1 MPRFNPRKPD
11 KITSM
16 WLLLKRSLVLCIAS
30 LLAGCGQIFE
40 LVYCDYGYGAV
51 QNNFYQTGVNLL
63 NKCLELEHLSIGQ
76 QANYLQ
82 GRAWAHHN
90 LENNNQAL
98 TDQALAFELKSPTQ
112 YHEFINHAAYLRRL
126 QLFQESLNA
135 LRPAQKID
143 KLNGHPSMMTQYN
156 LGWSLYK
163 LNRFE
168 ESILAFTKGIP
179 QQPDYPFVYLRRGL
193 AYYKLGKSVNAEEDF
208 SEFLLLIGEQEVN
221 IPETIKQELRELP
234 STYNDIKNL

>member
-11 KITSM
+11 KITGM
-16 WLLLKRSLVLCIAS
+16 WSLLKRFLIFCVAS
-30 LLAGCGQIFE
+30 LLVGCGQIFE

-63 NKCLELEHLSIGQ
+63 DKCLELEQLSIGQ
-76 QANYLQ
+76 RATYLQ
-82 GRAWAHHN
+82 GRAWAHYN
-90 LENNNQAL
+90 LENNKEAL
-98 TDQALAFELKSPTQ
+98 SDQQLAFELKPPTQ

-126 QLFQESLNA
+126 QLFEESLDA
-135 LRPAQKID
+135 LAPALKFD
-143 KLNGHPSMMTQYN
+143 ELNGHPSMVTQYN

-168 ESILAFTKGIP
+168 ESIQAFTIGIP

-193 AYYKLGKSVNAEEDF
+193 AYYKLGNSDNAKEDF
-208 SEFLLLIGEQEVN
+208 SEFLWLIGEQEVN
-221 IPETIKQELRELP
+221 IPESIKQELSELP
-234 STYNDIKNL
+234 AEYNDIKNL

>member
-1 MPRFNPRKPD
+1 
-11 KITSM
+11 M
-16 WLLLKRSLVLCIAS
+16 WSLLKRSLVFCVAS
-30 LLAGCGQIFE
+30 LLAGCGQISE

-51 QNNFYQTGVNLL
+51 KNNFFQIGANLL
-63 NKCLELEHLSIGQ
+63 NKCLELEHLSIGE
-76 QANYLQ
+76 QATYLQ

-90 LENNNQAL
+90 LENNRQAL
-98 TDQALAFELKSPTQ
+98 TDQELAFELKPPTQ

-126 QLFQESLNA
+126 QLFRESLNA

-143 KLNGHPSMMTQYN
+143 ELNGHPSMVTQYN

-168 ESILAFTKGIP
+168 ESIQAFSKGIP
-179 QQPDYPFVYLRRGL
+179 QQPNYPFVYLRRGL
-193 AYYKLGKSVNAEEDF
+193 AYYKLGRSVNAKEDF
-208 SEFLLLIGEQEVN
+208 SDFLLLIGEQEVN

-234 STYNDIKNL
+234 SEYDDLKNL